1 MIDLHPGQISMPK
14 YKEEGIETAKIG
26 VVLPVTL
33 RQRLEAVAKS
43 KGWSMSQTAAA
54 AILEYVERAEQ
65 DKKD

>member
-1 MIDLHPGQISMPK
+1 MPK

-33 RQRLEAVAKS
+33 RTRLEAVAKS
-43 KGWSMSQTAAA
+43 KGWSMSQTAAT